1 MPSLSVIVPFSGST
15 AHLITDLSTAVQGA
29 DEVIII
35 DNASDDQTA
44 AALREVEQY
53 PGGVYIRNET
63 NLGFA
68 AANNQGYA
76 RATGDIVMF
85 LNSDIIGAQGWLGV
99 VKHDIKA
106 GALYGPSLGQQL
118 VAGRWL
124 PYLEGWCI
132 AAARGVWER
141 ITRASDPETGGF
153 YYGEAYGPWDACAYP
168 GPYWEDNDLCL
179 RAIQVGVPLVQTR
192 WAQDRMLAHKGGQTA
207 GPILRHGAS
216 FAANER
222 TFTDRVLRTF
232 EGGASAPPTPTWQ
245 RYMECVGTP
254 SDIQHH
260 LPLLYSLARGNVLEL
275 GTRTGVSTAALL
287 AGVEAHGGRV
297 WSVDVDDCSGL
308 FAGHPLWS
316 FEQGNS
322 TDPYIVEC
330 IALRP
335 TGEDTAYDDGIDLLL
350 VDTEHTVEQV
360 ALELSMWSER
370 MAPGG
375 TICIHDPETFPGVRR
390 AVTEFCEARGWPVT
404 FVLPCNGMA
413 VIEVPR

>member
-1 MPSLSVIVPFSGST
+1 MPSLSVVIPFSGST

-29 DEVIII
+29 DQVIII
-35 DNASDDQTA
+35 DNASNEETA
-44 AALREVEQY
+44 TALREVEKY

-63 NLGFA
+63 NIGFA

-85 LNSDIIGAQGWLGV
+85 LNSDVIGAPGWLGV
-99 VKHDIKA
+99 VKHDVKA
-106 GALYGPSLGQQL
+106 GALYGPSLQQQL
-118 VAGRWL
+118 IAGRWL
-124 PYLEGWCI
+124 PYLEGWCVV
-132 AAARGVWER
+132 A
-141 ITRASDPETGGF
+141 THETWLLLADNIEGNQV
-153 YYGEAYGPWDACAYP
+153 PCVWDACAYP

-179 RAIQVGVPLVQTR
+179 RAIQAGIPLVQTR

-222 TFTDRVLRTF
+222 TFTGRVLRAF
-232 EGGASAPPTPTWQ
+232 EGSADEPPTPTWQ
-245 RYMECVGTP
+245 RYMECVGTQ

-287 AGVEAHGGRV
+287 AGVEAHGGHV
-297 WSVDVDDCSGL
+297 WSIDVDDCSGL
-308 FAGHPLWS
+308 FAGHPQWR
-316 FEQGNS
+316 FVQGSS
-322 TDPYIVEC
+322 TDPEMLCHTHSV
-330 IALRP
+330 
-335 TGEDTAYDDGIDLLL
+335 DGGIPAGFDLILI
-350 VDTEHTVEQV
+350 DTEHSWEQV
-360 ALELSMWSER
+360 TAELTLWQR
-370 MAPGG
+370 HIAPGG

-413 VIEVPR
+413 VIEVPNG